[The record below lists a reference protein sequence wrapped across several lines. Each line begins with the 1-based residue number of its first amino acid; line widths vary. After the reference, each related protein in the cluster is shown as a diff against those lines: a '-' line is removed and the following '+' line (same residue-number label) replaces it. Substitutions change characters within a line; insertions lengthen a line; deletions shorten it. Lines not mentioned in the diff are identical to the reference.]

1 MGEYCRL
8 DLCSGTPLST
18 VKWLPPSTPASTGTE
33 QLLAPGECDL
43 HHHCEWVCT
52 EWEQGAS
59 VIPGSLLQAGGGR
72 RRN

>member
-1 MGEYCRL
+1 VGEYCRL

-18 VKWLPPSTPASTGTE
+18 VTITVSGCAQSGNR
-33 QLLAPGECDL
+33 
-43 HHHCEWVCT
+43 
-52 EWEQGAS
+52 GAF